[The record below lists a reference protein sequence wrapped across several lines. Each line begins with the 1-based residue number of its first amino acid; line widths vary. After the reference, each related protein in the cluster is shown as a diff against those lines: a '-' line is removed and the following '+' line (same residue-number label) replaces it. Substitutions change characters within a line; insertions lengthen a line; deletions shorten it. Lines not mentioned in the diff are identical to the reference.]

1 MVTVTTCSSHSGHS
15 LCGPRMWLCVPVAR
29 PFRAW
34 RCLPCSRFRV
44 CDRFPREGHAGG
56 LSYLAIMNRT
66 PVRVTYRLVCGHK
79 SPFLS
84 LLRV

>member
-1 MVTVTTCSSHSGHS
+1 
-15 LCGPRMWLCVPVAR
+15 MWLCVPVAR